1 MWTLLLTVVVVTNK
15 DRENKPQKAKLKKN
29 GRTDLSNVRVLQR
42 KMAYIIGL
50 PLSLADEELLLQK
63 EYFGQYGKV
72 SKVSVSRTVGGAI
85 QQFVNDTCSVYITYS
100 KEEEA
105 IQCINQYMVLA
116 SFGAA
121 KYCHAWLRNM
131 PCTNPACLYL
141 HSIGAEEDSLVHQI
155 VGTTHNMQ
163 QRSGTH
169 ATGAF
174 SSHVTCSVSS
184 KDQNRPVKT
193 PNKSVV
199 DVVGW
204 SSSGPDNGN
213 AAEDGKIIYSCSE
226 FSSVAIDK
234 DHLEVD
240 YSNAMLCRVSF
251 SSHLPM
257 AVTRDKDSQEYS
269 IKLFREPSKFSVLE
283 RADFTPSDA
292 CITKGQSCLTSGS
305 GRQALPGSYSDVR
318 EDLLPPDAQR
328 LKASDILSQGFSVLP
343 SHPIRIS
350 DCSNGHNQQRKATS
364 SLSDFN
370 VDGITVHNYVDEAF
384 IPFTCVNSSSTESDR
399 SFRSSNLFSSEEIV
413 EQLRRLADDN
423 ITNDNYSSA
432 FDAVESSIISNVLSH
447 DQSRFAFATEE
458 NSVNQA
464 TFSNICQVSKKR
476 THLPD
481 SMEKEEHYQCGPQ
494 HHVNIESILTPSSS
508 FANKP
513 HRSSDQMC

>member
-1 MWTLLLTVVVVTNK
+1 MILLITIDLMLAL
-15 DRENKPQKAKLKKN
+15 ELKVF
-29 GRTDLSNVRVLQR
+29 DSVLLI
-42 KMAYIIGL
+42 YY
-50 PLSLADEELLLQK
+50 LLK
-63 EYFGQYGKV
+63 
-72 SKVSVSRTVGGAI
+72 RGGGH
-85 QQFVNDTCSVYITYS
+85 SVYS
-100 KEEEA
+100 
-105 IQCINQYMVLA
+105 INTWFCSARA
-116 SFGAA
+116 SFGTA

-131 PCTNPACLYL
+131 PCTNLACLFL
-141 HSIGAEEDSLVHQI
+141 HSIGAEEDSLGKDEEAAVHTRI
-155 VGTTHNMQ
+155 LAFLLVVKLNKELSCSTMVHFALPDTA
-163 QRSGTH
+163 H

-213 AAEDGKIIYSCSE
+213 AAEDRKIIYSCSE

-240 YSNAMLCRVSF
+240 YSNAMLCRVSS

-257 AVTRDKDSQEYS
+257 AVPRDKDSQEYS
-269 IKLFREPSKFSVLE
+269 IGLFREPSKFSVLE

-343 SHPIRIS
+343 SHPISIS

-370 VDGITVHNYVDEAF
+370 VDGITVHNCVDEAF
-384 IPFTCVNSSSTESDR
+384 IPFTCVNSVQID
-399 SFRSSNLFSSEEIV
+399 
-413 EQLRRLADDN
+413 
-423 ITNDNYSSA
+423 
-432 FDAVESSIISNVLSH
+432 
-447 DQSRFAFATEE
+447 
-458 NSVNQA
+458 
-464 TFSNICQVSKKR
+464 
-476 THLPD
+476 
-481 SMEKEEHYQCGPQ
+481 G
-494 HHVNIESILTPSSS
+494 
-508 FANKP
+508 
-513 HRSSDQMC
+513 

>member
-1 MWTLLLTVVVVTNK
+1 M
-15 DRENKPQKAKLKKN
+15 EAKCE
-29 GRTDLSNVRVLQR
+29 SNVRVLQR

-50 PLSLADEELLLQK
+50 PLSLADEEVLLQK
-63 EYFGQYGKV
+63 EYFGQNGKV
-72 SKVSVSRTVGGAI
+72 SKVSLSRTVGGAI

-105 IQCINQYMVLA
+105 IQCIQSIHGLVLEGIEFTKLWVPRIICN
-116 SFGAA
+116 SDRGV
-121 KYCHAWLRNM
+121 YCHLLLDEPLN
-131 PCTNPACLYL
+131 TS
-141 HSIGAEEDSLVHQI
+141 SIATDKAI
-155 VGTTHNMQ
+155 VKSAQKDTA
-163 QRSGTH
+163 H
-169 ATGAF
+169 AIGAF

-213 AAEDGKIIYSCSE
+213 AAEDRKIIYSCSE

-240 YSNAMLCRVSF
+240 YSNAMLCRVSS

-257 AVTRDKDSQEYS
+257 EVPRDKDSQEYS
-269 IKLFREPSKFSVLE
+269 IKLFREPSKFSALE
-283 RADFTPSDA
+283 RADFRPSDS

-305 GRQALPGSYSDVR
+305 RRQVLPGSYSDAR
-318 EDLLPPDAQR
+318 EDLLPPAAQR
-328 LKASDILSQGFSVLP
+328 LKASDILSQGFLCFLL
-343 SHPIRIS
+343 IGGY
-350 DCSNGHNQQRKATS
+350 NERK
-364 SLSDFN
+364 FQN
-370 VDGITVHNYVDEAF
+370 
-384 IPFTCVNSSSTESDR
+384 STESDR

-432 FDAVESSIISNVLSH
+432 FDAVESSIISNVLSMDFDSSDDSLTLLH
-447 DQSRFAFATEE
+447 SLAELLDGTDGRHEE

-481 SMEKEEHYQCGPQ
+481 SMEKVEHYQCGPQ
-494 HHVNIESILTPSSS
+494 HHV
-508 FANKP
+508 
-513 HRSSDQMC
+513 